1 MVSNGL
7 NDNERSSNVSKYLSS
22 EECGADSSGINENV
36 ARAFAASNASKDSS
50 VSDLSEGAGKDFEC
64 KPSF

>member
-1 MVSNGL
+1 MSDGL
-7 NDNERSSNVSKYLSS
+7 NDNEQSLNVSKYLSGK
-22 EECGADSSGINENV
+22 ECRTDASGVNENV
-36 ARAFAASNASKDSS
+36 ARAFAASNASKHSS